1 MSNARAVL
9 FGAIGVIAETS
20 DIQRRA
26 FNTAFKER
34 GLDWHW
40 DRDQYRAL
48 LEQAGGRE
56 RLRQLNRSK
65 AAGLEEADI
74 LALHR
79 RKTEIACA
87 EIVAK
92 KTQARPG
99 VVETIQK
106 ARARGIKV
114 GLITTTSMANIDAIL
129 EAVGRINKDTFDVI
143 VSIEDVMFAKPH
155 PESYEI
161 GLRKLGVDPEHAIA
175 VEDTATSLE
184 SARRAGL
191 RAICTPGALTDQQD
205 FSAADQILDF
215 VDPELVLGALGKK
228 Q

>member
-1 MSNARAVL
+1 MTDNLAVL

-26 FNTAFKER
+26 FNTAFKQR

-56 RLRQLNRSK
+56 RLRQLNQSK
-65 AAGLEEADI
+65 GAGLDEADI

-87 EIVAK
+87 EIVAR

-99 VVETIQK
+99 VLETIQE

-114 GLITTTSMANIDAIL
+114 GLITTTSMANIVAIL
-129 EAVGRINKDTFDVI
+129 EAIGRINNDTFDVI
-143 VSIEDVMFAKPH
+143 VSFEDVMFAKPH
-155 PESYEI
+155 PEAYEI
-161 GLRKLGVDPEHAIA
+161 GLGKLGVHPDHAVAI
-175 VEDTATSLE
+175 EDTATSLE

-191 RAICTPGALTDQQD
+191 RTICTPGALTDQQD
-205 FSAADQILDF
+205 FSAADQILEF
-215 VDPELVLGALGKK
+215 VDPALVLGLLRTK